1 MVIIISYNKQKWN
14 EYNDSQT
21 ADKNLANGAIISANR
36 LNHMETGISNNDTNK
51 VTDNKDDTEQL
62 NGVQVQPYNK
72 LSDAIGGRNLLIN
85 TAQLNDSTVCLD
97 NKSNISETY
106 LGLNIYQTKYPW
118 NGVRIHWPYLAPKIK
133 INTNYVLSEYVRNT
147 SPTKSAIVFF
157 VSDKNVVFN
166 SNINYPQVT
175 LPPSSGWVRIS
186 ALVNIAS
193 FPDKL
198 TIDNKLRFE
207 NSTTLTDGYVQFAGL
222 DFRQGT
228 VPTSDWTPAP
238 EDKADDSKVN
248 NEFKD
253 RGVNVKWF
261 GAKGDGVTDDTLSI
275 QSAIDTGRSIF
286 LPPGKYNVTELTGFA
301 AGQIIQGISK
311 AESWGAQDSQ
321 NITLLNGI
329 GSSDNYV
336 IKNRIGGS
344 EGGDGTIT
352 AITVRNLS
360 IEGSKKTNGILVG
373 ASSSIVNVRVHNCKT
388 GFASVK
394 ASTIENCFITGCENG
409 FYDITDSRFTN
420 NFIYLNDVGLNLTY
434 SNDNIISNNKIEWNG
449 IGISIDRAG
458 CDLIS
463 NNIFDRSTTYGIY
476 TTNAYQLTIT
486 GNLFKRNLTNHLYL
500 GGSKFNIS
508 ANSFYRGNSK
518 DNQTGPLAPD
528 VAIFAK
534 SIKSSMITNNFVNG
548 KMFNKTGS
556 DYASGSNISANTIDG
571 IDPDNIMVNIPETTV
586 VHGQD
591 TKIIIPLPSYF
602 DGALNNPYNVE
613 ILSQRI
619 SSTTEGGNFYYNG
632 GIIKSIYVST
642 SGIELT
648 ISNGSNNDLKITGNI
663 YIRCPYPNLY

>member
-1 MVIIISYNKQKWN
+1 MESSLDNLMEQWNNSIPGNQDQVFNIKGLVSQLLNAFPILVKESLRYSPIILDDQANWSQLDSNKYYEFTSLNGGNAPDASKLGDSQGIVFILKTSSSYKFMIAFTKYGIATKYRDNKWNYISYSSD
-14 EYNDSQT
+14 DSNAVHNT
-21 ADKNLANGAIISANR
+21 GDEEIAGKKTFDVAPIDKTTGNPYITKDPMDKSLGSLTSFKPTGSNLI
-36 LNHMETGISNNDTNK
+36 
-51 VTDNKDDTEQL
+51 
-62 NGVQVQPYNK
+62 
-72 LSDAIGGRNLLIN
+72 
-85 TAQLNDSTVCLD
+85 
-97 NKSNISETY
+97 
-106 LGLNIYQTKYPW
+106 
-118 NGVRIHWPYLAPKIK
+118 
-133 INTNYVLSEYVRNT
+133 
-147 SPTKSAIVFF
+147 
-157 VSDKNVVFN
+157 
-166 SNINYPQVT
+166 
-175 LPPSSGWVRIS
+175 
-186 ALVNIAS
+186 
-193 FPDKL
+193 DKL
-198 TIDNKLRFE
+198 
-207 NSTTLTDGYVQFAGL
+207 
-222 DFRQGT
+222 
-228 VPTSDWTPAP
+228 
-238 EDKADDSKVN
+238 N
-248 NEFKD
+248 NEFND

-420 NFIYLNDVGLNLTY
+420 NFIYLNDVGINLTY

-518 DNQTGPLAPD
+518 DNQTGIVVPD
-528 VAIFAK
+528 VAIFTK
-534 SIKSSMITNNFVNG
+534 YVEYSSITSNLVDG
-548 KMFNKTGS
+548 KMFNTTGTYHIS
-556 DYASGSNISANTIDG
+556 NVNISANIING
-571 IDPDNIMVNIPETTV
+571 INPDNIIVVIPETTV

-613 ILSQRI
+613 ILSQKI
-619 SSTTEGGNFYYNG
+619 SFTTQSGNFYYNG
-632 GIIKSIYVST
+632 GIIKSIYMST

-648 ISNGSNNDLKITGNI
+648 IFNNLNDDLKVNGTIQVGCVNQ
-663 YIRCPYPNLY
+663 NLY